1 MPYTPDIDDDG
12 GVLPTVLLYGE
23 GRGLGGGL
31 PVLIA
36 VVRRVQPAGRILRG
50 KIMIEYLYL

>member
-12 GVLPTVLLYGE
+12 GVLPTVLLYGD

-50 KIMIEYLYL
+50 KIMIDIL